1 MKLLAPIGTSSI
13 SLGGES
19 LEIDNDGT
27 VTVSGVAAVREL
39 CDTHGFTIFN
49 AEKPAAPA
57 EKPPVDKFTD
67 MSRAEIIGYIKSK
80 GLPVVPQTGTEE
92 LRAAARLQY
101 SPDERAA
108 DDAAAKAAAEAGK

>member
-13 SLGGES
+13 SLAGEN
-19 LEIDNDGT
+19 LEIENDGT

-49 AEKPAAPA
+49 AKPAPA
-57 EKPPVDKFTD
+57 AETPIVDKFTD
-67 MSRAEIIGYIKSK
+67 MSRAEVIGYIKAK
-80 GLPVVPQTGTEE
+80 GLPVVPQTGNDE
-92 LRAAARLQY
+92 LRAIARLQY
-101 SPDERAA
+101 SPEERAA